1 MKKERFLWLTVLG
14 TVQRCAKGSALD
26 TGQSLLKLY
35 HFLSQL
41 PVFLH
46 PVFDPCPNLGNRRV
60 ADTAEIP
67 AYLRV
72 RKGRV
77 LPRKIYSVP
86 LVRGCRLNLFPRNLE
101 LIAQKVDN
109 LIHIGCYRP
118 EEPPMGY
125 LLLLHILIIKP
136 V

>member
-1 MKKERFLWLTVLG
+1 MVNGFG
-14 TVQRCAKGSALD
+14 YCAKGSALD

-77 LPRKIYSVP
+77 LPRKVYSVP
-86 LVRGCRLNLFPRNLE
+86 LCKGMP
-101 LIAQKVDN
+101 I
-109 LIHIGCYRP
+109 
-118 EEPPMGY
+118 EPVPS
-125 LLLLHILIIKP
+125 KP
-136 V
+136 